1 MNVLLEQSWTDR
13 SGVRHEPGE
22 SVDVDTVTLAQLESS
37 GVVTAPEGEN
47 LPRARDELAGPWT
60 DAAENDA

>member
-22 SVDVDTVTLAQLESS
+22 TVDVDTVTLAQLESS
-37 GVVTAPEGEN
+37 GVVTAPEDEN
-47 LPRARDELAGPWT
+47 LDRARQELAAPLPGACE
-60 DAAENDA
+60 DEA

>member
-13 SGVRHEPGE
+13 RGVRHEPGE

-37 GVVTAPEGEN
+37 GVVTAPEGED
-47 LPRARDELAGPWT
+47 LCIARQELTPPLTGAAS
-60 DAAENDA
+60 DA